1 MTPDP
6 EAVALAYATIADELG
21 APARISEAALRI
33 ALREADHLSDD
44 VYDVPASMLF
54 AFGRYPRCFGAF
66 RAMSVLVVEWHTKT
80 LGFKLTATP
89 AELAAVLVRV
99 ARREM
104 AHDEVRAWMVERM
117 LPFGG

>member
-6 EAVALAYATIADELG
+6 AAVGRACLEIAKELG
-21 APARISEAALRI
+21 VDARVSDAALRI

-54 AFGRYPRCFGAF
+54 AFGRNPRCFSAF

-80 LGFKLTATP
+80 LGFKLEATP
-89 AELAAVLVRV
+89 EELADVLVQV
-99 ARREM
+99 ARRELT
-104 AHDEVRAWMVERM
+104 HDEVRSWVVGRM